1 MSDFIE
7 LLDELEIASEAVT
20 GKEYENVNKALKR
33 ANKAMKAANKFAR
46 KHENDKAIR
55 TCDDAIRDLESC
67 KKHIE
72 DTPDEEIEKFR
83 PDIVSVVKTALVG
96 LALTTAATTAIGVTG
111 VAKATTDTI
120 KGMSNAVQVDPDGVT
135 TVDYDKAAATG
146 EKAMKTGKI
155 AGNAAVASKSAGKA
169 LTIIRILQSFIKQ
182 AQHNKKSLIAALDAS
197 IKSLETLKAACSAD
211 KSDEARESIY
221 EFGIEAY
228 NVFCVN
234 GSFIAGCIESGF
246 TDKEIIELI
255 ED

>member
-111 VAKATTDTI
+111 VKAMKTC
-120 KGMSNAVQVDPDGVT
+120 K
-135 TVDYDKAAATG
+135 TG

-182 AQHNKKSLIAALDAS
+182 AQHTKKSLIAALDAS
-197 IKSLETLKAACSAD
+197 IRSLEVLKAACTDD
-211 KSDEARESIY
+211 KNDEARESIY

-228 NVFCVN
+228 NAFCVN
-234 GSFIAGCIESGF
+234 GSFIAGCVEADFS
-246 TDKEIIELI
+246 DKEIIELI